1 MAATLFRIATISV
14 ITLPLLPYVMR
25 FDLALLGRL
34 SLRGP
39 QRYRLLWPLTSWL
52 RALAKPSATT
62 VGGSRVLALVAGVVL
77 VVAGG
82 LVLGVPAVE
91 PIWPL
96 ALLVGAR
103 LALAGAAPE
112 RLPCGPLRSRLW
124 RDGLGATVVLALALT
139 GPAVLSRQSLTPIAG
154 WLVLYQ
160 PLALVVGSLA
170 VSADPF
176 PSGEGDR
183 RAGWHFQL
191 LHGGGLLALL
201 ETSRYAWWFAGS
213 ALLVTQF
220 APAVSWPWQLALVV
234 VWMVAVLGLRHA
246 YTESLYRRLDW
257 RFWPLLTILAAGSL
271 AVTLMM
277 WLS

>member
-1 MAATLFRIATISV
+1 MQPTLAKRNRERGGPSGMAATLFRIATISV

-124 RDGLGATVVLALALT
+124 RDGLGALADRGFEDARAESQGNPNARHGSHYPVCSRWRLRSAGAGLGTPATGVSARCSGCVMCETEALFRNS
-139 GPAVLSRQSLTPIAG
+139 GRASRARLSRG
-154 WLVLYQ
+154 GKRN
-160 PLALVVGSLA
+160 PLS
-170 VSADPF
+170 
-176 PSGEGDR
+176 
-183 RAGWHFQL
+183 
-191 LHGGGLLALL
+191 
-201 ETSRYAWWFAGS
+201 
-213 ALLVTQF
+213 
-220 APAVSWPWQLALVV
+220 
-234 VWMVAVLGLRHA
+234 
-246 YTESLYRRLDW
+246 
-257 RFWPLLTILAAGSL
+257 
-271 AVTLMM
+271 
-277 WLS
+277 